1 MKFDHF
7 TQKAKEALVNAQ
19 NIAKRREHQQM
30 TPEHLLWALLDD
42 VDGITVASLKRMGID
57 PLAVATDLDR
67 TLKRLPRVRGQVE
80 VYFAEDTLVALRR
93 AEEQSRSSGETEVA
107 QDHILLGL
115 FDGQSPASDAL
126 RAIGVRRERL
136 IEAIVALRGPS
147 APRPATPSSAPSSP
161 SSSASRPASETQ
173 KSTPM
178 LDRFSRDLT
187 QLAKDGKLDPI
198 IGRDDEMRR
207 VVQILS
213 RRTKNNPMLIGDSGV
228 GKTAII
234 EGIAQRLAAGDV
246 PLPLKNKRLVS
257 LDMGLIVAGAKLR
270 GEFEERIKGVVK
282 EVQESGGDILLFIDE
297 IHTLSGAGKGDGTSD
312 ASGLLKPALARGELR
327 CMGSTTVD
335 EYRKYIESDPALA
348 RRFQSVW
355 VEEPTIEHT
364 IAILRGIKEKYEI
377 HHSVR
382 ITDAALI
389 AAAQLSARYIT
400 DRNLPDKAIDLID
413 EAASRL
419 RITIDSVPP
428 DIDDMDRDV
437 IQWEIEKKALEKE
450 TEADSI
456 SRRDELVKKINATKS
471 KVDEARNRWH
481 NEIEILRMMRDA
493 KEDLERAR
501 NAQKESE
508 RSGDL
513 TRAAEIKFGR
523 IPALERTVQ
532 LTENKMKELQSTG
545 GLSRADAVRAEDVAL
560 VISQATGI
568 PTAKMLEGERQKL
581 VHMETRLIQ
590 RVVGQDH
597 AVKAISDAVR
607 LARAGLQDAGKPIGS
622 FIFLG
627 PTGVGKT
634 ELARALAEFMFDDEN
649 AMVRLDMS
657 EYMEKHAA
665 ARLVGAP
672 PGYVG
677 YDEGGQLTEA
687 VRRRPYSVVLFDEVE
702 KAHADVFNLLLQ
714 LLDDGRLTDS
724 KGRTVDFSNC
734 VIIMTSNLGARN
746 ILELGPDQRE
756 EAEKRVRE
764 AMKQHFRPEFINR
777 IDDTV
782 IFNALGLEELAKIAD
797 ILLRKLRKRL
807 GERKMVLTLTPAA
820 RELVIQTGND
830 PAFGARPLKRSVLS
844 LIQKPLSLS
853 LLRGDF
859 NDGDEIVAEVAE
871 DKESLVFKKGGAAA
885 APAAPAPATPAPAT
899 PPGDAP
905 AR

>member
-57 PLAVATDLDR
+57 PLAVAGDLDR
-67 TLKRLPRVRGQVE
+67 ALKKLPRVRGQVE
-80 VYFAEDTLVALRR
+80 IYFAEDTLVALRR
-93 AEEQSRSSGETEVA
+93 AEDTSRASGETEVA
-107 QDHILLGL
+107 QDHILIGL
-115 FDGQSPASDAL
+115 FDGNSPASDSL
-126 RAIGVRRERL
+126 RSIGVRRERL

-147 APRPATPSSAPSSP
+147 AARTSSSGPAPVASGPRPAVES
-161 SSSASRPASETQ
+161 Q
-173 KSTPM
+173 KPMPM

-187 QLAKDGKLDPI
+187 QLCKDGKIDPI

-207 VVQILS
+207 IVQILS

-228 GKTAII
+228 GKSAII
-234 EGIAQRLAAGDV
+234 EGLAQRIATGDV

-257 LDMGLIVAGAKLR
+257 LDMGSLVAGAKLR

-282 EVQESGGDILLFIDE
+282 EIQDSGGDVLLYIDE
-297 IHTLSGAGKGDGTSD
+297 IHTLAGAGKGDGAMD
-312 ASGLLKPALARGELR
+312 ASSLLKPALARGELR
-327 CMGSTTVD
+327 CIGSTTVD
-335 EYRKYIESDPALA
+335 EYRKYIEADAALA
-348 RRFQSVW
+348 RRFQTVR
-355 VEEPTIEHT
+355 VEEPTVDQT

-377 HHSVR
+377 YHGVR
-382 ITDAALI
+382 ILDAALI
-389 AAAQLSARYIT
+389 AAAQLSARYVT

-419 RITIDSVPP
+419 RITVDSVPP
-428 DIDDMDRDV
+428 EIDDMDRDV
-437 IQWEIEKKALEKE
+437 VQWEIEKKALEKE
-450 TEADSI
+450 TDPDSI
-456 SRRDELVKKINATKS
+456 TRREDLSKKSDSTRAKA
-471 KVDEARNRWH
+471 DEARSKWH
-481 NEIEILRMMRDA
+481 KEIEILRMMRDA

-513 TRAAEIKFGR
+513 TRAAEIKFGK

-532 LTENKMKELQSTG
+532 LAENAMKELQRTG
-545 GLSRADAVRAEDVAL
+545 NLSRADAVRAEDVAL
-560 VISQATGI
+560 VVSQSTGI

-581 VHMETRLIQ
+581 VHMEDRLVQ

-597 AVKAISDAVR
+597 AVKAIADAVR
-607 LARAGLQDAGKPIGS
+607 LARAGLQDAGRPIGS

-634 ELARALAEFMFDDEN
+634 ELARALAEFMFDDEH
-649 AMVRLDMS
+649 AMIRLDMS
-657 EYMEKHAA
+657 EFMEKHAA
-665 ARLVGAP
+665 ARLVGSP

-702 KAHADVFNLLLQ
+702 KAHSDVFNLLLQ

-724 KGRTVDFSNC
+724 KSRTVDFSNC

-756 EAEKRVRE
+756 EAEKLGRE

-777 IDDTV
+777 IDETI
-782 IFNALGLEELAKIAD
+782 IFNALGLEQLALIAD
-797 ILLRKLRKRL
+797 ILLRKLRKRI
-807 GERKMVLTLTPAA
+807 GERKMTLTLSPEA

-853 LLRGDF
+853 LLKGDF
-859 NDGDEIVAEVAE
+859 QDGDEIIAEVAA
-871 DKESLVFKKGGAAA
+871 DKESLAFRKGGAT
-885 APAAPAPATPAPAT
+885 APPTTSTESAPSTPA
-899 PPGDAP
+899 
-905 AR
+905 R